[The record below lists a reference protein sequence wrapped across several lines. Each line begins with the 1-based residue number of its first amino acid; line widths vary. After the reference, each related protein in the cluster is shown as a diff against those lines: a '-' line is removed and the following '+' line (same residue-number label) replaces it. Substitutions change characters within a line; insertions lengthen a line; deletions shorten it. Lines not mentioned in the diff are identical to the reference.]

1 MAQTRNA
8 KIRDLRKR
16 GKSKLVRVNDRLNS
30 LTWEMFE
37 RNASLNDVNTTR
49 AVAVLDDAFSLIQ
62 RAGALLNSV
71 HVEAVADPADDPR
84 PQGFVGGRSDKAENG
99 KSKPNVSRSVS
110 SVN

>member
-1 MAQTRNA
+1 MAKTRNA

-16 GKSKLVRVNDRLNS
+16 GKTKLVRVNDQLNS

-49 AVAVLDDAFSLIQ
+49 AVAVLDDALSLIQ

-71 HVEAVADPADDPR
+71 HVEDDPTTAGDPG
-84 PQGFVGGRSDKAENG
+84 PQGFVGGRGEKPDNG
-99 KSKPNVSRSVS
+99 KGKAALSRSVS